1 MPFNHPNLN
10 ERVAVITGGGGVLC
24 GDFAKVLAAQGVK
37 VAVLDLNLEAAQAV
51 ADEITNSGGTALA
64 IQCDCLNKPSIEA
77 AHAKIT
83 AKLGSCDILVNGA
96 GGNHPSGTTSKEALE
111 SVDLENTSED
121 IKTFFDLDPAGISR
135 VFDLNFQGTLLPT
148 QVFARGLANK
158 PHASIIMI
166 TSMNAIR
173 PLTKIPAY
181 SAAKAAVQNFTQFM
195 AVHFAPVGIRV
206 NAIAPGFFS
215 TNQNKTLLWNED
227 GSPTPR
233 AGKILAATPMGRFG
247 KPEEL
252 RGALL
257 YLCDEGYSGFVTG
270 SMIAVDGGF
279 SAYSGV

>member
-1 MPFNHPNLN
+1 MFNHPNLN
-10 ERVAVITGGGGVLC
+10 NRVAVVTGGGGILC

-37 VAVLDLNLEAAQAV
+37 VAVLDLNLEAAQAI
-51 ADEITNSGGTALA
+51 ADEITASGGMALA
-64 IQCDCLNKPSIEA
+64 IACDCLNKPSLEA
-77 AHAKIT
+77 AHAEIT

-111 SVDLENTSED
+111 PIDLESTDES

-148 QVFARGLANK
+148 QVFARDLTSK

-257 YLCDEGYSGFVTG
+257 YLCDESYSGFVTG